1 MRSMYAAVS
10 GLNVHQTKMDVI
22 GNNIANVNTV
32 GFKGSNVTFQ
42 EVFSQTIKGAGSP
55 TAGRGGTNPQQ
66 IGLGA
71 ATSSVS
77 VNHGKGSTQ
86 RTDNP
91 TDLMIDGNGFF
102 VVTNDANAQ
111 NKFYTRA
118 GNFTVDRNGNL
129 VTAEGYKVLD
139 TNYKPVQINK
149 SDTKKATETGIVQLN
164 GNINTTFPENDPD
177 YNMSIDLYDSLGDIT
192 TLSVN
197 FLGDSIGANTVPDNF
212 NNTQIGTFDPKYSDY
227 GDPAN
232 DPQGYSFRKMSIT
245 DEAGNV
251 PNDES
256 GNPLEDLYAMFNEEG
271 QVVDL
276 VTYTGADLEADI
288 AADFD
293 DDGIVGNGA
302 FDPDGIETFSKKLIL
317 EKQGV
322 DDLDVSISRNMFFQN
337 GDSSTETRTFT
348 QYSQETDAKAVAFDG
363 NSAGSISSFNISS
376 KGEVTGI
383 FTNGESDI
391 LSTITLADFDN
402 PAGLEKVGSN
412 LFVSTNNSGTPKF
425 GQPSTGSFGG
435 LNPGALEMSNVD
447 LSKEFTEMITTQRG
461 FQANSR
467 VISTSDEILQELVNL
482 KR

>member
-1 MRSMYAAVS
+1 MYAAVS
-10 GLNVHQTKMDVI
+10 GLSVHQTKMDVI

-55 TAGRGGTNPQQ
+55 TDGRGGTNPQQ

-71 ATSSVS
+71 GVSSIS
-77 VNHGKGSTQ
+77 VNHKKGSTQ

-91 TDLMIDGNGFF
+91 TDLMIDGSGFF

-139 TNYKPVQINK
+139 TDFNPVQINK
-149 SDTKKATETGIVQLN
+149 SETKKATMTEQILLQ
-164 GNINTTFPENDPD
+164 GNINSSDGD
-177 YNMSIDLYDSLGDIT
+177 YTNTVDVYDSLGDIH
-192 TLSVN
+192 TLDVQ
-197 FLGDSIGANTVPDNF
+197 FHGESIPFELQPDTIPGIFQN
-212 NNTQIGTFDPKYSDY
+212 DPKY
-227 GDPAN
+227 N
-232 DPQGYSFRKMSIT
+232 TTGYADSVQDFSLKRVSIT
-245 DEAGNV
+245 NDNASGLGYGERTDNATFAAG
-251 PNDES
+251 
-256 GNPLEDLYAMFNEEG
+256 EDRYVLFNAEG
-271 QVVDL
+271 QVIDFVD
-276 VTYTGADLEADI
+276 VNSDPTTWDPQDDTTTDLNAV
-288 AADFD
+288 AP
-293 DDGIVGNGA
+293 GILTLDLNGA
-302 FDPDGIETFSKKLIL
+302 
-317 EKQGV
+317 
-322 DDLDVSISRNMFFQN
+322 DDLDISIDRKMFFQN
-337 GDSSTETRTFT
+337 GDTTKTATFT
-348 QYSQETDAKAVAFDG
+348 QYSQETDAKTVAFDG
-363 NSAGSISSFNISS
+363 NSAGSINSFNISS
-376 KGEVTGI
+376 KGEVVGV
-383 FTNGESDI
+383 FTNGERQT
-391 LSTITLADFDN
+391 LGTITLADFDN

-412 LFVSTNNSGTPKF
+412 MFINTNNSGTPKY
-425 GQPSTGSFGG
+425 GQPSTGSFGA

>member
-1 MRSMYAAVS
+1 MMRSMYAAVS
-10 GLNVHQTKMDVI
+10 GLSVHQTKMDVI

-55 TAGRGGTNPQQ
+55 TQGRGGTNPQQ

-71 ATSSVS
+71 GVSSIS
-77 VNHGKGSTQ
+77 VNHKKGSTQ

-91 TDLMIDGNGFF
+91 TDLMIDGSGFF

-139 TNYKPVQINK
+139 TDFNPVQINK
-149 SDTKKATETGIVQLN
+149 SETKKATMTEQILLQ
-164 GNINTTFPENDPD
+164 GNINSSDGD
-177 YNMSIDLYDSLGDIT
+177 YTNTVDVYDSLGDIH
-192 TLSVN
+192 TLDLK
-197 FLGDSIGANTVPDNF
+197 FHGEAIPFEIQPDTMAGIFEN
-212 NNTQIGTFDPKYSDY
+212 DPKYNT
-227 GDPAN
+227 P
-232 DPQGYSFRKMSIT
+232 GYADTEQDFTLKRISIT
-245 DEAGNV
+245 NENADGLGYGERTANNTFEAT
-251 PNDES
+251 
-256 GNPLEDLYAMFNEEG
+256 EDRYVLFNAEG
-271 QVVDL
+271 QVIDFVDVNSDPTTWDPQDAGTTDLDGVASGSLTLDLNGADDL
-276 VTYTGADLEADI
+276 VLDI
-288 AADFD
+288 DRK
-293 DDGIVGNGA
+293 I
-302 FDPDGIETFSKKLIL
+302 
-317 EKQGV
+317 
-322 DDLDVSISRNMFFQN
+322 FFQN
-337 GDSSTETRTFT
+337 GDTTKTATFT
-348 QYSQETDAKAVAFDG
+348 QYSQETDAKTVAFDG
-363 NSAGSISSFNISS
+363 NSAGSINSFNISS
-376 KGEVTGI
+376 KGEVVGV
-383 FTNGESDI
+383 FTNGERQT
-391 LSTITLADFDN
+391 LGTITLADFDN

-412 LFVSTNNSGTPKF
+412 MFINTNNSGTPKY
-425 GQPSTGSFGG
+425 GQPSTGSFGA

>member
-10 GLNVHQTKMDVI
+10 GLSVHQTKMDVI

-42 EVFSQTIKGAGSP
+42 EVFSQTVKGAGSP
-55 TAGRGGTNPQQ
+55 TEGRGGTNPQQ
-66 IGLGA
+66 IGLGGA
-71 ATSSVS
+71 VSSIA

-91 TDLMIDGNGFF
+91 TDLMIDGSGFF

-139 TNYKPVQINK
+139 TDFNPVQINK
-149 SDTKKATETGIVQLN
+149 SETKKATMTEQILLQ
-164 GNINTTFPENDPD
+164 GNINSSDGD
-177 YNMSIDLYDSLGDIT
+177 YTNTVDVYDSLGDIH
-192 TLSVN
+192 TLDLK
-197 FLGDSIGANTVPDNF
+197 FHGEAIGINVLPTDLPNPND
-212 NNTQIGTFDPKYSDY
+212 DPKYDTGVTDY
-227 GDPAN
+227 DGNVQD
-232 DPQGYSFRKMSIT
+232 YTIKRMSIT
-245 DEAGNV
+245 NEAAVN
-251 PNDES
+251 PND
-256 GNPLEDLYAMFNEEG
+256 GIGVRDPADPNAFDAVTDVYALFNEEG
-271 QVVDL
+271 QIVDIVQVDDNTEGSTPNITSYSGDLELNISGADDL
-276 VTYTGADLEADI
+276 VLDI
-288 AADFD
+288 DR
-293 DDGIVGNGA
+293 
-302 FDPDGIETFSKKLIL
+302 K
-317 EKQGV
+317 
-322 DDLDVSISRNMFFQN
+322 MFFQN
-337 GDSSTETRTFT
+337 GDTTKTATFT
-348 QYSQETDAKAVAFDG
+348 QYSQETDAKTVAFDG
-363 NSAGSISSFNISS
+363 NSAGSINSFNISS
-376 KGEVTGI
+376 KGEVVGV
-383 FTNGESDI
+383 FTNGERQT
-391 LSTITLADFDN
+391 LATITLADFDN

-412 LFVSTNNSGTPKF
+412 MFINTNNSGTPKY
-425 GQPSTGSFGG
+425 GQPSTGSFGA

>member
-1 MRSMYAAVS
+1 MMRSMYAAVS
-10 GLNVHQTKMDVI
+10 GLSVHQTKMDVI

-55 TAGRGGTNPQQ
+55 TDGRGGTNPQQ

-71 ATSSVS
+71 GVSSIS
-77 VNHGKGSTQ
+77 VNHKKGSTQ

-91 TDLMIDGNGFF
+91 TDLMIDGSGFF

-139 TNYKPVQINK
+139 TDFNPVQINK
-149 SDTKKATETGIVQLN
+149 SETKKATMTEQILLQ
-164 GNINTTFPENDPD
+164 GNINSSDGDYTTTVD
-177 YNMSIDLYDSLGDIT
+177 IYDSLGDVHTMSI
-192 TLSVN
+192 N
-197 FLGDSIGANTVPDNF
+197 FHGDAIPVEYTPNTIDGGLNGNVSDL
-212 NNTQIGTFDPKYSDY
+212 DPKYNPTYGALPQDYMLKEVSVQDSD
-227 GDPAN
+227 GDYYVGN
-232 DPQGYSFRKMSIT
+232 SDGTTVGDGDLSTT
-245 DEAGNV
+245 DGN
-251 PNDES
+251 EI
-256 GNPLEDLYAMFNEEG
+256 YALFNEEG

-276 VTYTGADLEADI
+276 VTFGGDATLAEGSLESLTTNNPLGQSTIDIDVAGADDI
-288 AADFD
+288 TIGFD
-293 DDGIVGNGA
+293 R
-302 FDPDGIETFSKKLIL
+302 
-317 EKQGV
+317 
-322 DDLDVSISRNMFFQN
+322 SIFFQN
-337 GDSSTETRTFT
+337 GDTTKTRTFT
-348 QYSQETDAKAVAFDG
+348 QYSQETDAKTVAFDG
-363 NSAGSISSFNISS
+363 NSAGSINSFNISS
-376 KGEVTGI
+376 KGEVVGV
-383 FTNGESDI
+383 FTNGERQT
-391 LSTITLADFDN
+391 LGTITLADFDN

-412 LFVSTNNSGTPKF
+412 MFINTNNSGTPKY
-425 GQPSTGSFGG
+425 GQPSTGSFGA

>member
-1 MRSMYAAVS
+1 MMRSMYAAVS
-10 GLNVHQTKMDVI
+10 GLSVHQTKMDVI

-71 ATSSVS
+71 GVSSIS
-77 VNHGKGSTQ
+77 VNHRKGSTQ

-91 TDLMIDGNGFF
+91 TDLMVDGSGFF

-139 TNYKPVQINK
+139 TDFNPVQINK
-149 SDTKKATETGIVQLN
+149 SETKKATETDVLQIN
-164 GNINTTFPENDPD
+164 GNINSSDGDYTTTVDV
-177 YNMSIDLYDSLGDIT
+177 YDSLGDIT
-192 TLSVN
+192 TLGVN
-197 FLGDSIGANTVPDNF
+197 FIGDSIGVNTPPDDF
-212 NNTQIGTFDPKYSDY
+212 NNTIDDFDSKYNDY
-227 GDPAN
+227 ADTTAN
-232 DPQGYSFRKMSIT
+232 QGYSFKKMSIT
-245 DEAGNV
+245 DEAGDV
-251 PNDES
+251 ATDAA
-256 GNPLEDLYAMFNEEG
+256 GDPLENLYAMFNEDG

-276 VTYTGADLEADI
+276 VTYTPTGTDLADDVDTGNFTPADI
-288 AADFD
+288 NNFTS
-293 DDGIVGNGA
+293 
-302 FDPDGIETFSKKLIL
+302 ELIMT
-317 EKQGV
+317 KSGV
-322 DDLDVSISRNMFFQN
+322 DDLNVGISRDMFFQE
-337 GDSSTETRTFT
+337 GDSDTGVRTFT
-348 QYSQETDAKAVAFDG
+348 QYSQETDAKTVAFDG

-376 KGEVTGI
+376 KGEVVGV
-383 FTNGESDI
+383 FTNGEQATLGI
-391 LSTITLADFDN
+391 ITLADFDN

-412 LFVSTNNSGTPKF
+412 MFINTNNSGTPKY
-425 GQPSTGSFGG
+425 GQPATGSFGA

-447 LSKEFTEMITTQRG
+447 LAKEFTEMITTQRG